1 MEIEAPQAAESDFL
15 IKNSSQLI
23 NVKLQSAFIENDDNQ
38 KLVPCCPHKTLIN
51 KKIISYPLKIVTGT
65 YCIQKM
71 HAIYRIN
78 N

>member
-38 KLVPCCPHKTLIN
+38 KLVPCDPHQILIN
-51 KKIISYPLKIVTGT
+51 K
-65 YCIQKM
+65 
-71 HAIYRIN
+71 
-78 N
+78 